1 MYNYL
6 VSCRTYL
13 QREGEREALVIQNMA
28 EILVSEPGY
37 ILQLSQSC
45 KEKSSVV

>member
-1 MYNYL
+1 MCNY
-6 VSCRTYL
+6 VESSQNVPT
-13 QREGEREALVIQNMA
+13 EGERETLVTQNMA

-45 KEKSSVV
+45 EEKSSVI